1 MCTLLILYRPKNKW
15 PLIIAGNRDEMKDRP
30 WLPPGK
36 HWGKCDGIIAGKDL
50 TAGGSWLGINTNGLV
65 ATILNRTNSLGPDIE
80 KNSRGKIIIDI
91 LKNKTLDEA
100 LNYIKLLDITK
111 WKPFNLFLA
120 NNKKAYWVKSSDKV
134 TLSIN
139 IIPEGKHF
147 LDSHDINSTQSERYL
162 YNNNRFKVLNDPNPD
177 SLEWKEWKE
186 WINLLAEKSYPKGKP
201 LAAMNITNK
210 YKKNYGTLS
219 SAIIALPSDQELNNN
234 TKPLFL
240 FSDISPDN
248 NKFYNI
254 NTC

>member
-36 HWGKCDGIIAGKDL
+36 HWSKCNGIIAGKDL
-50 TAGGSWLGINTNGLV
+50 TAGGSWLGVNTNGLV

-91 LKNKTLDEA
+91 LKNKTLDAA

-120 NNKKAYWVKSSDKV
+120 NNKKAYWVKSSDKDA
-134 TLSIN
+134 LSIN

-147 LDSHDINSTQSERYL
+147 LDSYDINSNQSERYL

-177 SLEWKEWKE
+177 SLEWKEW
-186 WINLLAEKSYPKGKP
+186 INLLAEKSYPKGKP
-201 LAAMNITNK
+201 FAAMNITNK

>member
-162 YNNNRFKVLNDPNPD
+162 YNNNKFKVLNDPNPD
-177 SLEWKEWKE
+177 SLEWKE

>member
-36 HWGKCDGIIAGKDL
+36 HWSKCNGIIAGKDL

-91 LKNKTLDEA
+91 LKNKTLDAA

-120 NNKKAYWVKSSDKV
+120 NNKKAYWVKSSDKDK
-134 TLSIN
+134 LSIN

-147 LDSHDINSTQSERYL
+147 LDSYDINSNQSERYL

-177 SLEWKEWKE
+177 SLEWKEW
-186 WINLLAEKSYPKGKP
+186 ISLLAEKSYPKDKP
-201 LAAMNITNK
+201 FAAMNISN
-210 YKKNYGTLS
+210 KNYGTLS

-234 TKPLFL
+234 TKSLFL

>member
-36 HWGKCDGIIAGKDL
+36 HWSKCNGIIAGKDL

-91 LKNKTLDEA
+91 LKNKTLDAA

-120 NNKKAYWVKSSDKV
+120 NNKKAYWVKSSDKDA
-134 TLSIN
+134 LSIN

-147 LDSHDINSTQSERYL
+147 LDSYDINSNQSERYL

-177 SLEWKEWKE
+177 SLEWKEW
-186 WINLLAEKSYPKGKP
+186 INLLAEKSYPKGKP
-201 LAAMNITNK
+201 FAAMNITNK

>member
-177 SLEWKEWKE
+177 SLEWKEW
-186 WINLLAEKSYPKGKP
+186 INLLAEKSYPKGKP

>member
-91 LKNKTLDEA
+91 LKNKTLDAA

-162 YNNNRFKVLNDPNPD
+162 YNNNKFKVLNDPNPD
-177 SLEWKEWKE
+177 SLEWKE

>member
-36 HWGKCDGIIAGKDL
+36 HWSKCNGIIAGKDL
-50 TAGGSWLGINTNGLV
+50 TAGGSWLGVNTNGLV

-91 LKNKTLDEA
+91 LKNKTLDAA

-120 NNKKAYWVKSSDKV
+120 NNKKAYWVKSSDKDK
-134 TLSIN
+134 LSIN

-147 LDSHDINSTQSERYL
+147 LDSYDINSNQSERYL

-177 SLEWKEWKE
+177 SLEWKEW
-186 WINLLAEKSYPKGKP
+186 INLLAEKSYPKGKP
-201 LAAMNITNK
+201 FAAMNITNK

-219 SAIIALPSDQELNNN
+219 SAIIALPSDKELNNN

>member
-120 NNKKAYWVKSSDKV
+120 NNKKAYWVKSSDKD

-162 YNNNRFKVLNDPNPD
+162 YNNNKFKVLNDPNPD
-177 SLEWKEWKE
+177 SLEWKE

>member
-36 HWGKCDGIIAGKDL
+36 HWSKCNEIIAGKDL

-162 YNNNRFKVLNDPNPD
+162 YNNNKFKVLNDPNPD
-177 SLEWKEWKE
+177 SLEWKEW
-186 WINLLAEKSYPKGKP
+186 INLLAEKSYPKDKP
-201 LAAMNITNK
+201 FAAMNIIN
-210 YKKNYGTLS
+210 KNYGTLS

>member
-36 HWGKCDGIIAGKDL
+36 HWSKCDGIIAGKDL

-162 YNNNRFKVLNDPNPD
+162 YNNNKFKVLNDPNPD
-177 SLEWKEWKE
+177 SLEWKE

>member
-91 LKNKTLDEA
+91 LKNKTLDAA

-120 NNKKAYWVKSSDKV
+120 NNKKAYWVKSSDKD

-162 YNNNRFKVLNDPNPD
+162 YNNNKFKVLNDPNPD
-177 SLEWKEWKE
+177 SLEWKE

>member
-30 WLPPGK
+30 WLPPAK
-36 HWGKCDGIIAGKDL
+36 HWSKFNGIIAGKDL

-65 ATILNRTNSLGPDIE
+65 ATILNRANSLGPDIE

-91 LKNKTLDEA
+91 LKNKTLDAA
-100 LNYIKLLDITK
+100 LNYIKLLDGTK

-120 NNKKAYWVKSSDKV
+120 NNKKAYWVKSSDKDE
-134 TLSIN
+134 LSIN

-147 LDSHDINSTQSERYL
+147 LDSYDLNSNQSERYL

-177 SLEWKEWKE
+177 SLEWKEW
-186 WINLLAEKSYPKGKP
+186 INLLAEKSYPKDKP
-201 LAAMNITNK
+201 FAAMNISN
-210 YKKNYGTLS
+210 KNYGTLS

-240 FSDISPDN
+240 FSDVSPDN

>member
-36 HWGKCDGIIAGKDL
+36 HWSKYNEIIAGKDL

-91 LKNKTLDEA
+91 LKNNTLDAA
-100 LNYIKLLDITK
+100 LNYIKLLDSTK

-120 NNKKAYWVKSSDKV
+120 NNKKAYWIKSSDKDE
-134 TLSIN
+134 LSIN

-147 LDSHDINSTQSERYL
+147 LDSYDLNSNQSERYL
-162 YNNNRFKVLNDPNPD
+162 YNYNRFKVLND
-177 SLEWKEWKE
+177 S
-186 WINLLAEKSYPKGKP
+186 KSRFTRMERMDKP
-201 LAAMNITNK
+201 L
-210 YKKNYGTLS
+210 S
-219 SAIIALPSDQELNNN
+219 
-234 TKPLFL
+234 
-240 FSDISPDN
+240 
-248 NKFYNI
+248 
-254 NTC
+254 

>member
-162 YNNNRFKVLNDPNPD
+162 YNNNKFKVLNDPNPD

>member
-36 HWGKCDGIIAGKDL
+36 HWSKCNGIIAGKDL

-91 LKNKTLDEA
+91 LKNKTLDAA
-100 LNYIKLLDITK
+100 LNYIKLLDSTK

-120 NNKKAYWVKSSDKV
+120 NNKKAYWVKSSDKDE
-134 TLSIN
+134 LSIN

-147 LDSHDINSTQSERYL
+147 LDSYDLNSNQSERYL

-177 SLEWKEWKE
+177 SLEWKEW
-186 WINLLAEKSYPKGKP
+186 INLLAEKSYPKDKP
-201 LAAMNITNK
+201 FAAMNITNK

-240 FSDISPDN
+240 FSDVSPDN

>member
-15 PLIIAGNRDEMKDRP
+15 PLIIAGNRDEMKNRP

-91 LKNKTLDEA
+91 LKNKTLDAA

-120 NNKKAYWVKSSDKV
+120 NNKKAYWVKSSDKDE
-134 TLSIN
+134 LSIN

-147 LDSHDINSTQSERYL
+147 LDSYDINSTQSERYL

-177 SLEWKEWKE
+177 SLEWKE

>member
-36 HWGKCDGIIAGKDL
+36 HWSKCNEIIAGKDL

-91 LKNKTLDEA
+91 LKNKTLDSA
-100 LNYIKLLDITK
+100 LNYIKLLDSTK

-120 NNKKAYWVKSSDKV
+120 NNKKAYWIKSSDKDE
-134 TLSIN
+134 LSIN

-147 LDSHDINSTQSERYL
+147 LDSYDINSNQSERYL
-162 YNNNRFKVLNDPNPD
+162 YNYNRFKVLNDPNPD
-177 SLEWKEWKE
+177 SLEWKEW
-186 WINLLAEKSYPKGKP
+186 INLLAEKSYPKDKP
-201 LAAMNITNK
+201 FAAMNITNK
-210 YKKNYGTLS
+210 NYGTLS
-219 SAIIALPSDQELNNN
+219 AAIIALPSDQELNNN

>member
-91 LKNKTLDEA
+91 LKNKTLDAA

-120 NNKKAYWVKSSDKV
+120 NNKKAYWVKSSDKD

-147 LDSHDINSTQSERYL
+147 LDSYDINSTQSERYL

-177 SLEWKEWKE
+177 SLEWKE

>member
-36 HWGKCDGIIAGKDL
+36 HWSKCNGIIAGKDL

-91 LKNKTLDEA
+91 LKNKTLDAA

-120 NNKKAYWVKSSDKV
+120 NNKKAYWVKSSDKDE
-134 TLSIN
+134 LSIN

-147 LDSHDINSTQSERYL
+147 LDSYDINSNQSERYL

-177 SLEWKEWKE
+177 SLEWKEW
-186 WINLLAEKSYPKGKP
+186 INLLAEKSYPKGKP
-201 LAAMNITNK
+201 FAAMNITNK